1 MMVITGSS
9 LVVILCVVFCMLAGL
24 LTFDCLV
31 FNVNQNIAIA
41 CGLLA
46 VIVTGLICGWG
57 YIILHLFGVL

>member
-1 MMVITGSS
+1 MVITGSS

-46 VIVTGLICGWG
+46 VIITSLLCGWG